1 MILGEYC
8 RYQIRVQQDGSR
20 WIGKR
25 EEEAQQKTDFTT
37 ISEANSQ
44 EQAHNEK

>member
-1 MILGEYC
+1 MIVGEYC

-20 WIGKR
+20 RIGKR
-25 EEEAQQKTDFTT
+25 EEAQKKTDFTT